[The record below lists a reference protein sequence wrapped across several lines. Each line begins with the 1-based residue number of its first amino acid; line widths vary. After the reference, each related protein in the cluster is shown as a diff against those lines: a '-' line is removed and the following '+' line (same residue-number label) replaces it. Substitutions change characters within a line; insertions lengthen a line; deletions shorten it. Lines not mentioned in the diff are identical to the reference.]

1 MTARFGATVRSVS
14 APHDTAAAA
23 AAVAPS
29 GHDAPG
35 AAESGAD
42 DHSAP
47 ESTAGR
53 PWWIWWALAGSPLVV
68 AAIVLM
74 WRPWAPTLDM
84 AMTELRVRDVGGR
97 NTPLVGLPGRIGRFP
112 DQGNHPG
119 PWSFYLLAPFWWIGG
134 RRAWG
139 LEFGS
144 AAINVA
150 TLGVAVW
157 LGHRIDRRWGAIVV
171 AAVAAVAVRGYGLS
185 VLTHPWNPYFPV
197 LIWLVVLLAAWLV
210 VRGDHRMLVV
220 VVVGATVS
228 AQTHIPYLLNGI
240 AMCVLGLAA
249 TIWHRRRWA
258 DAERRASTR
267 SMVIAAGVGAVLW
280 LPPFVDQLVHDPGN
294 ISMIIEHFTGEP
306 TEARVPLGDAVRVFF
321 RHLDVFALVPD
332 LFVRADAF
340 VHRSGLP
347 AGAGLGGVIVFVAWL
362 LAVGWAWRRRHR
374 SLLALH
380 VVLATALV
388 VQFVSISRIFGK
400 VWYYLT
406 LWAWGTTLLV
416 VVSLVW
422 TLCLLIA
429 ERRSDLRVRERA
441 PVIAIVVAVVATL
454 GSLAA
459 AAVLD
464 VPDPQ
469 LSGPLRTVLPDTI
482 DALEAGAGPAPGP
495 DATYVV
501 FWQDALFIGSQ
512 GYGLFNELERRGY
525 DVGVHETWRVPVTPQ
540 RVVAFGAYDAE
551 IHLVTGMFIDE
562 WRAREGFVEVAAADD
577 RSTEERARFDE
588 LHDRVVDRLAEI
600 DRDDL
605 VPVVDENLFGAS
617 LDPDLPQDV
626 IDDMS
631 EMIEIGLPVAVFL
644 APPGNSF

>member
-1 MTARFGATVRSVS
+1 VS

-23 AAVAPS
+23 VAAAPCD
-29 GHDAPG
+29 HDASGSAEG
-35 AAESGAD
+35 AAS
-42 DHSAP
+42 
-47 ESTAGR
+47 R
-53 PWWIWWALAGSPLVV
+53 PWWIWWALAASPLVV
-68 AAIVLM
+68 AAIVLA

-97 NTPLVGLPGRIGRFP
+97 HTPLVGLPGRIGRFP

-119 PWSFYLLAPFWWIGG
+119 PWSFYLLAPFWWIAG

-139 LEFGS
+139 LELGS

-157 LGHRIDRRWGAIVV
+157 LGHRVDRRWGAIVV
-171 AAVAAVAVRGYGLS
+171 AAVAAVAVRGFGSS

-197 LIWLVVLLAAWLV
+197 LIWLVVLLATWLV

-220 VVVGATVS
+220 VVIGATVS

-249 TIWHRRRWA
+249 TIWHRRRW
-258 DAERRASTR
+258 DDTERRTSSR
-267 SMVIAAGVGAVLW
+267 SIGIAVGAGAVLW
-280 LPPFVDQLVHDPGN
+280 LPPFVDQLVREPGN

-306 TEARVPLGDAVRVFF
+306 TEARVPLGEAVRVFF
-321 RHLDVFALVPD
+321 RHLDAFLLLPD
-332 LFVRADAF
+332 LFLRVDAF

-347 AGAGLGGVIVFVAWL
+347 DGVGLGGVIVFVGWL

-374 SLLALH
+374 SLLSLH
-380 VVLATALV
+380 AVLATALI
-388 VQFVSISRIFGK
+388 VQFASISRIFGK

-422 TLCLLIA
+422 TVCLVVA
-429 ERRSDLRVRERA
+429 ERRPELRVRERA
-441 PVIAIVVAVVATL
+441 PMIAIAVAVAATL
-454 GSLAA
+454 GSIVS
-459 AAVLD
+459 AVMLD

-495 DATYVV
+495 DARYVV

-512 GYGLFNELERRGY
+512 GYGLVNELERRGY
-525 DVGVHETWRVPVTPQ
+525 DVGVHETWRVPVTPH
-540 RVVAFGAYDAE
+540 RVVTSGEYDGE
-551 IHLVTGMFIDE
+551 IHLVTGKFIDE
-562 WRAREGFVEVAAADD
+562 WRMREGFVEVAAADD
-577 RSTEERARFDE
+577 RSAEERARFDA
-588 LHDRVVDRLAEI
+588 LHDRVVARLVEI
-600 DRDDL
+600 GRDDL

-631 EMIEIGLPVAVFL
+631 EMIEIGLPVAVFV